1 MVRMLRIAGIDVG
14 TGFTKAVVI
23 GVASADGQTPAA
35 EGAPEILGRA
45 SLRTGVEMEKAAREA
60 LAAALE
66 AAGQR
71 DAEVRYVA
79 ATGFGRHAVSFRD
92 IQITEITSSARGA
105 RFLYPHATCVL
116 DIGSQTTRA
125 ITLTET
131 GRVNQFKSND
141 KCAAGSGSFIARAVK
156 YLEIPL
162 EQAGEKA
169 LDADKPQAISSI
181 CAVLAESEIINHV
194 SAGVSLENILAGIY
208 ESLADRAG
216 MLLKRTGMG
225 KDLVFIGGVARQ
237 RGMLRALENRLKVT
251 VYVPENADYV
261 CALGAALLG
270 LQRLRAT
277 EKARRTETA
286 GNSAAVAV

>member
-1 MVRMLRIAGIDVG
+1 MLRIAGIDVG

-45 SLRTGVEMEKAAREA
+45 SLRTGVEMDKAAREA

-66 AAGQR
+66 QAGER
-71 DAEVRYVA
+71 DAEVRYIA

-92 IQITEITSSARGA
+92 IQITEITSSARGT
-105 RFLYPHATCVL
+105 RFLYPQATCVL

-141 KCAAGSGSFIARAVK
+141 KCAAGSGSFIARATK

-169 LDADKPQAISSI
+169 LAADKPQAISSI

-225 KDLVFIGGVARQ
+225 KDVVFIGGVARQ
-237 RGMLRALENRLKVT
+237 RGMVRALENRLKVT
-251 VYVPENADYV
+251 VHVPEHADYV

-277 EKARRTETA
+277 A
-286 GNSAAVAV
+286 GSGKRESAGSAAAVSV

>member
-141 KCAAGSGSFIARAVK
+141 KCAAGSGSFIARATK

-181 CAVLAESEIINHV
+181 CAVLAETDVINFVSRGV
-194 SAGVSLENILAGIY
+194 SAGSILRGIHESMAGRY
-208 ESLADRAG
+208 VR
-216 MLLKRTGMG
+216 LLKSANAAGTVAVTGG
-225 KDLVFIGGVARQ
+225 LSRDTGLVAALNRASEEQKLNLKCVAHPDAIMA
-237 RGMLRALENRLKVT
+237 GA
-251 VYVPENADYV
+251 Y
-261 CALGAALLG
+261 GAALWG
-270 LQRLRAT
+270 AFRHDALRR
-277 EKARRTETA
+277 KQ
-286 GNSAAVAV
+286 VA